1 MEQVTKISSATI
13 IFSYKFHS
21 SPCKIRPVAG
31 AAIRNFGSS
40 SGVGRPYTANH
51 LLICYFSYFRNWT
64 LASKQKEAR
73 VTRREEG
80 GSGRTSLQSLH
91 PRNIQPETAAPIQ
104 QAVTPVQPQGP
115 TSQGPTP
122 LRLQDATDSST
133 IRNVLTFEACPFRS
147 FFLSEI
153 FFGGTEVFFNSYDI
167 YLVLRI
173 RDQGSD
179 AFLTP
184 GSGIQYW

>member
-1 MEQVTKISSATI
+1 LEQVTKISSATI

-21 SPCKIRPVAG
+21 SPCKIGSVAG

-64 LASKQKEAR
+64 PASKQKEAR

-80 GSGRTSLQSLH
+80 GRDRTPLQSLH

-147 FFLSEI
+147 FFLWNI
-153 FFGGTEVFFNSYDI
+153 FWSDRSVF
-167 YLVLRI
+167 
-173 RDQGSD
+173 Q
-179 AFLTP
+179 
-184 GSGIQYW
+184 